1 MRRQL
6 TDSEKQTIRKQQLA
20 ADGSLRCFISGEVI
34 SDSDEVEYDHIHP
47 VSKDGVTDIPNM
59 RAVLKKFNRR
69 KTDQSLYDVRDN
81 LKLERLFELKKNNIK
96 LQDIL
101 GLKDVQHKNIHVV
114 LGQDAIII
122 DDGID
127 TKNYSLLFDDKLETH
142 YFYGRIPIKWLEND
156 DQEGLQPRVIDYKRL
171 ITIRDHL
178 KDHPQLAPSI
188 SRLVGGRLKLFDGQH
203 KLAGQILNNVA
214 EIDVKV
220 YISPDDPVRAKKLFD
235 DLMITNLEAH
245 SKLKQIPFYTS
256 TLLDRLSVIYKDLL
270 EEFISN
276 KPVDTHT
283 EANFVH
289 FLVVEKQYA
298 RLDAKEMLRSAIKNS
313 ALDNSEL
320 GKYVAEASKDPN
332 YPMTI
337 DLLNKT
343 IFPATLY
350 LEPSN
355 AKFTA
360 ADDYR
365 NSEVE
370 NFKEVA
376 KLIIQESFVADW
388 IGNVKGKS
396 LTNIQLKARRIWHK
410 GAVLTWAPYLKS
422 ILFFALQTMT
432 NEEREKILYRP
443 AISDLQ
449 KSIIQKCLHRLFN
462 QPMWDEPEGEIDALL
477 GAAKRQDDLFN
488 RKGLTEKYVIY
499 GSS

>member
-220 YISPDDPVRAKKLFD
+220 YIS
-235 DLMITNLEAH
+235 
-245 SKLKQIPFYTS
+245 
-256 TLLDRLSVIYKDLL
+256 
-270 EEFISN
+270 
-276 KPVDTHT
+276 
-283 EANFVH
+283 
-289 FLVVEKQYA
+289 
-298 RLDAKEMLRSAIKNS
+298 
-313 ALDNSEL
+313 
-320 GKYVAEASKDPN
+320 
-332 YPMTI
+332 
-337 DLLNKT
+337 
-343 IFPATLY
+343 
-350 LEPSN
+350 
-355 AKFTA
+355 
-360 ADDYR
+360 
-365 NSEVE
+365 
-370 NFKEVA
+370 
-376 KLIIQESFVADW
+376 
-388 IGNVKGKS
+388 
-396 LTNIQLKARRIWHK
+396 
-410 GAVLTWAPYLKS
+410 
-422 ILFFALQTMT
+422 
-432 NEEREKILYRP
+432 
-443 AISDLQ
+443 
-449 KSIIQKCLHRLFN
+449 
-462 QPMWDEPEGEIDALL
+462 
-477 GAAKRQDDLFN
+477 
-488 RKGLTEKYVIY
+488 
-499 GSS
+499 